1 MMEKRKFPRYKACTS
16 IKYKRSD
23 DPLSLWQTGSEIK
36 NISMGGLL
44 FTAYENMPSGTPLI
58 FKLHIFT
65 KDSTAKI
72 IELKASVVA
81 AEDGIMSYDTRV
93 IFVDLSGS
101 QKALLKQFI
110 NYIEP

>member
-1 MMEKRKFPRYKACTS
+1 MMEKRKYPRYKANIS

-23 DPLSLWQTGSEIK
+23 DPISSWQIGSEIK

-65 KDSTAKI
+65 KDKKKKI
-72 IELKASVVA
+72 IELKLVKPKMA
-81 AEDGIMSYDTRV
+81 
-93 IFVDLSGS
+93 
-101 QKALLKQFI
+101 
-110 NYIEP
+110 

>member
-1 MMEKRKFPRYKACTS
+1 MEKRKHPRYKACTS
-16 IKYKRSD
+16 IKYRRSD
-23 DPLSLWQTGSEIK
+23 DPFSSWQTGSEIK

-44 FTAYENMPSGTPLI
+44 FTAYENMPAGTPLI

-65 KDSTAKI
+65 KDLMAKI
-72 IELKASVVA
+72 IELKASVVE

-110 NYIEP
+110 DYIEP